1 MDTSKLFET
10 AIAELER
17 MLSSKTVVGEPI
29 KVDGTTLVPL
39 VSVGF
44 GFGVG
49 AGEGTQAGER
59 NRGQGGAT
67 AGGGGVKPL
76 AVLIIDDKGAR
87 LESIKNAGSVLGKV
101 AESVTELTRTKL
113 GAKQTEHQEE

>member
-1 MDTSKLFET
+1 MDTPKLFET

-29 KVDGTTLVPL
+29 KVNNTTVVPL

-49 AGEGTQAGER
+49 AGEGSQAG
-59 NRGQGGAT
+59 NRSSGRGGAT

-76 AVLIIDDKGAR
+76 AVLIIDEQGAR
-87 LESIKNAGSVLGKV
+87 LESIKSAGSVLGKV
-101 AESVTELTRTKL
+101 AESVTELARQKL
-113 GAKQTEHQEE
+113 EAQNPDKPSE